1 MTNFNSKAEYE
12 VTKLTIATQNAG
24 NEQGRDNDAHDLI
37 RALQSGVATEENSG
51 PGIGYEPSGFIPS
64 FYNNQ

>member
-1 MTNFNSKAEYE
+1 MTNFNSKVEYE
-12 VTKLTIATQNAG
+12 VTKLTVAAQNAG
-24 NEQGRDNDAHDLI
+24 NEQGRDDAHDLV
-37 RALQSGVATEENSG
+37 RALQSSVATEENSG